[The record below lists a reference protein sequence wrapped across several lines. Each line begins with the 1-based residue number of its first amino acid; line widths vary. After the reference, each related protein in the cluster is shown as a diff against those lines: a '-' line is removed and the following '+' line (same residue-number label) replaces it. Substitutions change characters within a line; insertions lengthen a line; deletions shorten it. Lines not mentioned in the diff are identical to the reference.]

1 MDNENLYNDN
11 LTPKKSKNIIAR
23 ITKWSTLLLLVVV
36 GVFGG
41 SILGN
46 FIIGKFDTF
55 DPSKYNAEMYYED
68 EKNVSIWQNKAD
80 TSSANVIFGQTPQ
93 ALTPTQI
100 FVLAERKLANNQY
113 YGIYTKGYNG
123 EDKGVVTTLGMKQ
136 DLYGYRYRFNNKGYF
151 DYYSTGLA
159 TVVKKVEFNFGE
171 DKYYCYEG
179 TMNNGTTIWTNSS
192 KEDGKDYKTGT
203 EYKEMVGCNAE
214 NAIDYIVSTKTVIS
228 EKFNGVNEIGYSL
241 TINLDP
247 STSVLN
253 YVKKMDYMSGFG
265 YPKFS
270 RIEIKFEVDA
280 NLNFKNIYV
289 NEDYKII
296 GMSANSKYKM
306 EFNYQNVEER

>member
-1 MDNENLYNDN
+1 MEQENLDN
-11 LTPKKSKNIIAR
+11 NLSQKKRVNIVAK
-23 ITKWSTLLLLVVV
+23 ITKLTVCLLLVVV

-41 SILGN
+41 SILGD
-46 FIIGKFDTF
+46 FVVGKFDTF

-68 EKNVSIWQNKAD
+68 ETSITNWQKKVD
-80 TSSANVIFGQTPQ
+80 TSSIDVIFGQTSQ

-100 FVLAERKLANNQY
+100 FVLAERKLLNNQY

-136 DLYGYRYRFNNKGYF
+136 DLYGYRYRANGNGYF

-159 TVVKKVEFNFGE
+159 TVVKKVEFKFGD
-171 DKYYCYEG
+171 DKYYCFEG
-179 TMNNGTTIWTNSS
+179 QIKNDGTLWTNS
-192 KEDGKDYKTGT
+192 KTEDGKEYRTGT
-203 EYKEMVGCNAE
+203 QYKEMVGCNAE
-214 NAIDYIVSTKTVIS
+214 NAIDYIVSTKTVLS
-228 EKFNGVNEIGYSL
+228 EKFNGANDIGYSF
-241 TINLDP
+241 TITLDL
-247 STSVLN
+247 STAVLN

-270 RIEIKFEVDA
+270 KIEMRFEVDE

-289 NEDYKII
+289 NEDYKVI